1 MFKARDH
8 IAPVKRIALIWFI
21 LFAFTPCALKAV
33 IFGAV
38 DAELVRTLNKNKVA
52 AFVNYCQYV
61 TEDRVQAGAE
71 HAPVK
76 DIYHRI
82 VEGLAGRRTD
92 VYTIKVCGTCLN
104 PPTGNSPPK
113 YILFKRWKL
122 DVV

>member
-8 IAPVKRIALIWFI
+8 IAPVKRIASIWFI

-38 DAELVRTLNKNKVA
+38 DAELDQTLNKNNVA

-61 TEDRVQAGAE
+61 TDDRVQAGAE

-76 DIYHRI
+76 DISHRI

-92 VYTIKVCGTCLN
+92 VYAIMVCGTCLN
-104 PPTGNSPPK
+104 PPPGTRPPK
-113 YILFKRWKL
+113 YIL
-122 DVV
+122 